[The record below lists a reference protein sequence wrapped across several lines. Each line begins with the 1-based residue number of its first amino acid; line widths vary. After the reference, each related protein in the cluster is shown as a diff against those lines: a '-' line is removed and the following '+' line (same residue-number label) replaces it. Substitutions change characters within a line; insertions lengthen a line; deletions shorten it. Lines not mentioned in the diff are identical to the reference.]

1 MKIIFMGTPHFAVP
15 SLNILVENGYDI
27 VAVLTAPDRPAGRG
41 QKIRYSPVKEYALE
55 KGLNILQ
62 PTNLKNKDFLA
73 ELASLEADL
82 QVVVA
87 FRMLPALV
95 FEMPPKGC
103 INLHGSLLP
112 QYRGAAPIN
121 WAVINGETETGVT
134 TFFIEQKI
142 DTGEI
147 IYQEKI
153 PIHPTDNAGDL
164 HDRMMQIG
172 AEVILKTVQGI
183 ENGTAPRIP
192 QTLPEGAIKKAPK
205 IYKSTCEINW
215 EQAAEVIYN
224 HIRGLSPYPAAF
236 TTLNNK
242 KLKLFATNIVEEQN
256 GKVLAPGEL
265 NTDGKSWL
273 HIGTCDQAL
282 AITDLQLESKKRMRI
297 ADFLRGYKI
306 ESGTIINPPVI

>member
-1 MKIIFMGTPHFAVP
+1 MGTPHFAVP

-27 VAVLTAPDRPAGRG
+27 VGVITAPDRPAGRG
-41 QKIRYSPVKEYALE
+41 QKLRFSPVKEYALKKE
-55 KGLNILQ
+55 LHILQ

-73 ELASLEADL
+73 ELESLQADL

-142 DTGEI
+142 DTGEL

-153 PIHPTDNAGDL
+153 PIHKTDTAGDL

-172 AEVILKTVQGI
+172 ANVILKTVQGI
-183 ENGTAPRIP
+183 EDGTAPRTP
-192 QTLPEGAIKKAPK
+192 QVLPEGDIKKAPK

-215 EQAAEVIYN
+215 DQSAETIYN
-224 HIRGLSPYPAAF
+224 HIRGLSPYPAAY
-236 TTLNNK
+236 TTLHNK
-242 KLKLFATNIVEEQN
+242 KLKLFATNIVEEQE
-256 GKVLAPGEL
+256 KYLAPGEIH
-265 NTDGKSWL
+265 TDGKNWL

-282 AITDLQLESKKRMRI
+282 SILDLQLESKKRMPI
-297 ADFLRGYKI
+297 TDFLRGYKI
-306 ESGTIINPPVI
+306 ESGTLLNHPII